1 MGELTELELA
11 ERCFLA
17 PSVVRHLAELGI
29 LAPDEDPERPFHET
43 DVRRIRLAVACE
55 RAGLSLDGI
64 GTAVAEG
71 KISFGFLDMPQYAWP
86 GFADRTYAEAAGG
99 LGLTI
104 DLVTK
109 IQEALGFAT
118 PKPDDPIREDDLELL
133 PALGLS
139 ASWGIPEETMIRVVR
154 VYGEALRRIALAET
168 QAFQMHI
175 EQPLLASGM
184 SAREMIEASSGFG
197 TQFVAIM
204 DQAIMRMYHRQQ
216 EHAWVDNLVG
226 HIEDALEDLGLH
238 ERLERPPAMVFLD
251 LTGYTRL
258 TEERGDV
265 AAAQLA
271 TNLAGIVQGVS
282 QQHGG
287 LPVKWLGDGVMFFF
301 PDPGGAVVAALEMV
315 ERTPAS
321 GLPSAHVGVN
331 AGPVIRQDGDYFGR
345 TVNVAARIASKAGPD
360 EVLVSDEVAR
370 VASENGV
377 RFEDLGPTE
386 LKGVAKPVSL
396 SRAMRA

>member
-17 PSVVRHLAELGI
+17 PSIVRHMAELDI
-29 LAPDEDPERPFHET
+29 LAPDEDPERPFPET
-43 DVRRIRLAVACE
+43 DVRRVRLAMACE
-55 RAGLSLDGI
+55 RAGLSLEGI
-64 GTAVAEG
+64 GTAVAKG
-71 KISFGFLDMPQYAWP
+71 KISFGFLDMPQYAWA
-86 GFADRTYAEAAGG
+86 GFADRTYAEAAGE

-118 PKPDDPIREDDLELL
+118 PKPDNPIREDDLELL

-175 EQPLLASGM
+175 EQPLLDSGM

-226 HIEDALEDLGLH
+226 HIEDALEDLGPH
-238 ERLERPPAMVFLD
+238 RRLERPPAMVFLD

-258 TEERGDV
+258 TEERGDA

-271 TNLAGIVQGVS
+271 ANLAGIVQGVS

-345 TVNVAARIASKAGPD
+345 TVNVAARIASKAGSD
-360 EVLVSDEVAR
+360 EVLVSEEVAR
-370 VASENGV
+370 VAYGNGV
-377 RFEDLGPTE
+377 RFEPLGPTE
-386 LKGVAKPVSL
+386 LKGVAKPVQL